1 MSFAVNAA
9 PFSENESNNDTV
21 LDNKRRTRLNKT
33 IKKQTR
39 TGDENPDVLSMIEK
53 LHNISDKDENDL
65 SEFKPIPKP
74 MSAGVERRIEKDESP
89 EIEAYTS
96 HPNISSATSDY
107 YQQYVPNF
115 YNKMSEPQLNGN
127 SEMMQKI
134 NYMIRLLE
142 DQQDEKTG
150 HVTEE
155 VILYSFLG
163 VFMIFI
169 VDSFARVG
177 KYVR

>member
-9 PFSENESNNDTV
+9 LFSETDSNNDTV

-33 IKKQTR
+33 IKKSTR
-39 TGDENPDVLSMIEK
+39 TGEENPNVLSMIEK
-53 LHNISDKDENDL
+53 LHNLSDKDENDL
-65 SEFKPIPKP
+65 SEFKPMPKP
-74 MSAGVERRIEKDESP
+74 MSVGVERTIEKDESP
-89 EIEAYTS
+89 EPEAFS
-96 HPNISSATSDY
+96 IRPNISSATSDY

-115 YNKMSEPQLNGN
+115 YNKTSEAPLTGN
-127 SEMMQKI
+127 SELLQKL

>member
-9 PFSENESNNDTV
+9 PFSETESNEDTV

-39 TGDENPDVLSMIEK
+39 TGEENPNVLSMIER
-53 LHNISDKDENDL
+53 LHTMADKDENDL
-65 SEFKPIPKP
+65 SEFKPIAKP
-74 MSAGVERRIEKDESP
+74 VSVGVERKAEKDESP
-89 EIEAYTS
+89 EVEAFSGT
-96 HPNISSATSDY
+96 PNISSASSDY

-115 YNKMSEPQLNGN
+115 YNKISETPLTGN
-127 SEMMQKI
+127 SELLQKL